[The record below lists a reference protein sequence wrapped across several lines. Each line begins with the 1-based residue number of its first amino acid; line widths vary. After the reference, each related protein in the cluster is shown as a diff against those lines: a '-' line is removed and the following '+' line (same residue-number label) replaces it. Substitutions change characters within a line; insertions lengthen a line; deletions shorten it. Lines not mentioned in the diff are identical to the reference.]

1 LIVHINGDL
10 NCFACYK
17 GENDRND
24 VMGQKSQKEISFKL
38 QLPGHKCYE
47 TKNNFIPFLLY

>member
-47 TKNNFIPFLLY
+47 TKNHFIPFLLY